1 MDQNIYSSMLLLSHL
16 FCQALHQLP
25 VTPDASSQDFETSDS
40 VKGMLFNTN
49 GVESCQ
55 SLVAHPARH
64 IMITDV
70 QTNRKPPKN
79 MGSWEGGRGAGGGG
93 ASTGMGENIQ
103 DQCTA
108 GGEFVSYLR
117 GGRGG
122 GGRIED

>member
-79 MGSWEGGRGAGGGG
+79 MGSWVGGRGAGGGG
-93 ASTGMGENIQ
+93 GLQVKVEIQ
-103 DQCTA
+103 PIKRQGL
-108 GGEFVSYLR
+108 GGVLR
-117 GGRGG
+117 
-122 GGRIED
+122 